1 MAINGKANEKIVN
14 NSVLTTR
21 VSSKTAGAA
30 EVIIIIVI
38 DNRRL
43 ILDMPI
49 LRHTYLIPPVYM
61 PLLKNSS

>member
-1 MAINGKANEKIVN
+1 MAINRKANEKIVN
-14 NSVLTTR
+14 DSVLTTR

-49 LRHTYLIPPVYM
+49 LRLGTLILCLPFTCRF
-61 PLLKNSS
+61 